1 MKVFCMFHFL
11 CHSLRYTCIWSKII
25 GLVLNKFHEV
35 LLIFI
40 SSLFVKHK
48 KQFLP
53 KARENS
59 LNKFHKELHLYAGKK
74 NSSNLLF
81 SFQKKKKF
89 QFNLVNWYKKY
100 YSCKVFFLFW
110 WHLLIKKKIC
120 LERLNCVNNHSI
132 YWAYFLLIRTSLS
145 SFSSA
150 SSSLW

>member
-1 MKVFCMFHFL
+1 MFHFL

-53 KARENS
+53 KARETVWTS
-59 LNKFHKELHLYAGKK
+59 FTKSYIYMLEKK

-110 WHLLIKKKIC
+110 WHLLIKKKNLFRKTEMC
-120 LERLNCVNNHSI
+120 E
-132 YWAYFLLIRTSLS
+132 
-145 SFSSA
+145 
-150 SSSLW
+150 